1 MTDTSA
7 AATAG
12 HHSTLAIDF
21 LFLDREVCTRCRGTE
36 AALDEALALTTPA
49 LRSLGIDPVV
59 RKVHVHSAAVARAE
73 NFVVSPTIRVNG
85 ADIHPE
91 ILLNSCAECG
101 DLCGCEDGVDC
112 RVWRYRGEEF
122 TEPPAGLLV
131 EAIMA
136 AAVGVGT
143 SERAGSQP
151 ESLPESLPDYFGAQQ
166 DADACCDKTTCCG
179 GQHAA

>member
-1 MTDTSA
+1 MPDTQ
-7 AATAG
+7 TPTQPG
-12 HHSTLAIDF
+12 TLAIDF
-21 LFLDREVCTRCRGTE
+21 LFLDLSTCTRCKGT
-36 AALDEALALTTPA
+36 AAVLDEALALTRPA
-49 LRSLGIDPVV
+49 LEALGLAATV
-59 RKVHVHSAAVARAE
+59 RKVHVQSRELAAAE
-73 NFVVSPTIRVNG
+73 GFVVSPTIRVNG

-112 RVWRYRGEEF
+112 RVWRFQGEEH
-122 TEPPAGLLV
+122 TEPPVGLLV

-136 AAVGVGT
+136 AAVGAGT
-143 SERAGSQP
+143 SERTGSVP
-151 ESLPESLPDYFGAQQ
+151 ETLPDYFGAQQ